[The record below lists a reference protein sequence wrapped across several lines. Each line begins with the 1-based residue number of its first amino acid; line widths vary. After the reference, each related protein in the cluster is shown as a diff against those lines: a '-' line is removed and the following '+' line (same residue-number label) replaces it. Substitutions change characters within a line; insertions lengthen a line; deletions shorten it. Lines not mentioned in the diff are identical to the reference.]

1 MQIFYQ
7 KICQFFI
14 LEETDYIG
22 NWKTAQEKYCLF
34 GVKLSMSDDDFSR
47 IDTSRV

>member
-22 NWKTAQEKYCLF
+22 NWQTDQETYWLSR
-34 GVKLSMSDDDFSR
+34 VKLTMSDDDFSW